1 MRTLQLGL
9 YRAVLLVIIALPG
22 LRSSA
27 ATLDELATMGE
38 EAMKAGNYEDAIK
51 YYKEIND
58 IGKTYVS
65 ILAVQFDLA
74 WCYYL
79 TGQPEEAIPLFEHLS
94 SKRAPSEG
102 VKQQSLFLLAECHAR
117 AASKKPEGSAERKK
131 GAEKAIELH
140 TQFQK
145 EYSANPNVIQ
155 SLYGRAYAYF
165 LIKEMVKAEG
175 DLRTVIDRVPRTPTA
190 RDATFL
196 LASVYS
202 AQGLERIQ
210 ANDRAGAQEFT
221 DKARGLFAELSKGE
235 GVNMGT
241 ANDSVFSL
249 AETWFSAGQY
259 LQAISYYQQMRSKA
273 EVARNIERLR
283 DVFYQQFMEQL
294 RSQQDTTMAKAAVDK
309 LRAQI
314 REVNKAP
321 DMMISGY
328 FRIAEAFY
336 QLDRFDELRAVCRHL
351 MNFADGEKQQ
361 QAQYMIINSYLQE
374 GDPDAAAVEL
384 EAFQASFGY
393 DVPMV
398 DTVAMSIG
406 QLYLQKGDS
415 QKSREFLTKSAEEAP
430 VGRAVQ
436 ETMYLKFAN
445 EYMDRD
451 YEIALATIADYMEKF
466 PKGKYIP
473 NAMYYKAMC
482 LAAQKQWEGALA
494 TINAVLERFPKGTEN
509 FTTIDEASYQKGW
522 MLNEMQRSAQA
533 VAHLDEFL
541 KQYPKSQLRPEGLY
555 QLAIGLNAS
564 GEMDKAKAVLEELAA
579 EYPDHDIAPIS
590 LYQVAVMYFEKKEY
604 SAMAEAL
611 LPLIEKYPAN
621 PIVVEARFW
630 LGWIANSEE
639 RYDDAIEQLK
649 MCVKLNP
656 EHTLAPECMLMIARA
671 YQSKAK
677 KMGLPTVLTEEQR
690 GVYKAEVL
698 KTTDAFTALMEQYP
712 QSRQMLESVPGIADS
727 IYDLFRYRQME
738 EKEALGYF
746 TSAMAQRSGDAN
758 TSALLSYSMGSFLM
772 KIREQ
777 ERALQAFKKAIEIN
791 PGVRLSPVMLNE
803 YADALKEAGSHK
815 EAESIYTKIIADYA
829 DDPFVLAPA
838 WYGLADIKYRE
849 NDFDEAKTLFEKV
862 LTDFDWYEEGKQGR
876 VMLAR
881 ILEEQ
886 KQYAEAEK
894 MFEQVWQQEKGVT
907 RLGAMLG
914 VARCQLAQAEI
925 AKKEGQSAVWKENIG
940 VADKNLTR
948 IIVMFEAYPESVSE
962 ALWLKGNAYELVGD
976 TMKARETYS
985 RLVLDDEYKS
995 FSWATKARE
1004 RLNKIGGVLAPPAPP
1019 PAASVTP

>member
-1 MRTLQLGL
+1 MRTLRIVL
-9 YRAVLLVIIALPG
+9 YRAVLLMIIALP
-22 LRSSA
+22 LFRSSA

-38 EAMKAGNYEDAIK
+38 EAMKAGNYEEAIK
-51 YYKEIND
+51 HYKQVNE

-79 TGQPEEAIPLFEHLS
+79 TGQPDEAIPLFERLS
-94 SKRAPSEG
+94 TRGASDAMKE
-102 VKQQSLFLLAECHAR
+102 QSLFLLAECHAR

-140 TQFQK
+140 TRFQK
-145 EYSANPNVIQ
+145 EYPKNPNVIQ
-155 SLYGRAYAYF
+155 SLYGRAYAHF
-165 LIKEMVKAEG
+165 LIKEMDKAEA
-175 DLRTVIDRVPRTPTA
+175 DLKTVIDRVPRTPTA

-202 AQGLERIQ
+202 AQGLEKIQ
-210 ANDRAGAQEFT
+210 AGDRAGAQEFT

-249 AETWFSAGQY
+249 AETWFAAGEY
-259 LQAISYYQQMRSKA
+259 LQAIRYYQQMRSKD
-273 EVARNIERLR
+273 EVANNIKRLQNA
-283 DVFYQQFMEQL
+283 FYQKFMEQL
-294 RSQQDTTMAKAAVDK
+294 RNKQDTTMTKAAVDK

-336 QLDRFDELRAVCRHL
+336 KIERYDELRAVCRHL
-351 MNFADGEKQQ
+351 MNFADDEKLR

-374 GDPDAAAVEL
+374 GDPDNAAVEL
-384 EAFQASFGY
+384 EEFQTSFGY
-393 DVPMV
+393 DVPMI

-406 QLYLQKGDS
+406 QLYLQKGDRE
-415 QKSREFLTKSAEEAP
+415 KSREFLAKSAADFIG
-430 VGRAVQ
+430 GRAVQ
-436 ETMYLKFAN
+436 ETLYLKFAA

-451 YEIALATIADYMEKF
+451 YETALATIADYMEKF

-482 LAAQKQWEGALA
+482 LAAQQQWEGALA
-494 TINAVLERFPKGTEN
+494 TINAVLERFPKGTED
-509 FTTIDEASYQKGW
+509 FTTVDEASYQKGW
-522 MLNEMQRSAQA
+522 ILNEMQRSAQA
-533 VAHLDEFL
+533 AAHLEEFL
-541 KQYPKSQLRPEGLY
+541 DQYPKSQWRPEGLY
-555 QLAIGLNAS
+555 QLAIGLNKS
-564 GEMDKAKAVLEELAA
+564 GEMDKAKTVLEELAE
-579 EYPDHDIAPIS
+579 EYSDHNIAPIA

-604 SAMAEAL
+604 PAMAEAL
-611 LPLIEKYPAN
+611 LPLIEKYPDN

-649 MCVKLNP
+649 MCVELNP
-656 EHTLAPECMLMIARA
+656 EHNLAPECMLMIARA
-671 YQSKAK
+671 HQSKAK
-677 KMGLPTVLTEEQR
+677 NMGLPTVLTEEQR

-698 KTTDAFTALMEQYP
+698 RTANAFLALMEQYP
-712 QSRQMLESVPGIADS
+712 QSRQMLESVPGIAES
-727 IYDLFRYRQME
+727 IYDLFHYRQMK
-738 EKEALGYF
+738 EKEALDYF
-746 TSAMAQRSGDAN
+746 TSAMGRRSGDAN

-777 ERALQAFKKAIEIN
+777 ERALLAFKKALEMN

-803 YADALKEAGSHK
+803 YADALKEAGSLK
-815 EAESIYTKIIADYA
+815 EAEAIYTKIIADYTE
-829 DDPFVLAPA
+829 DPFVLAPA

-849 NDFDEAKTLFEKV
+849 NDFEEAKTLFEKV

-876 VMLAR
+876 VMLAK
-881 ILEEQ
+881 ILEDQ

-914 VARCQLAQAEI
+914 VARCQLAQAET
-925 AKKEGQSAVWKENIG
+925 AKKEGKSAVWKENIG

-948 IIVMFEAYPESVSE
+948 IIVLFEAYPESVSE

-976 TMKARETYS
+976 TLKARETYS
-985 RLVLDDEYKS
+985 RLVLEDEYKS
-995 FSWATKARE
+995 FPFAPFARE
-1004 RLNKIGGVLAPPAPP
+1004 RLNKIGGILAPAAA
-1019 PAASVTP
+1019 PAAPVTP